1 MRYDL
6 SPEQIGRALTDY
18 VIRHFNLSVGE
29 EVTTTLIWTV
39 KERGSSIPVG
49 DRIPIEEITVKV
61 DIETSKKNAA

>member
-18 VIRHFNLSVGE
+18 VIKHFGLHVGE
-29 EVTTTLIWTV
+29 TVDTTLTWTV
-39 KERGSSIPVG
+39 RERGNPIPVG
-49 DRIPIEEITVKV
+49 ERLPIEEITVRL